1 MIMNDEVNVFFACND
16 RYVDYLYS
24 AINSM
29 MKNTLSPERVKIHVL
44 YSVFAKETMEV
55 IRELADVDFIE
66 INDSLFDQFPRAQNS
81 GKETYY
87 RYLIP
92 VVFPYAKKCIY
103 LDCDVVFKG
112 DVCDLWA
119 LDLRGNMIGASE
131 DVYEYMKGNKQHLGM
146 TSFYFNAGVL
156 LFDNGKWRENDMAL
170 KLFQANLELLGK
182 ISWADQDVLNLVFHN
197 RTTLIPA
204 GWNITT
210 GMCEEFAKNNVKGF
224 FYSRDEVEEAL
235 ANPKLIHYTGIKP
248 HENGCTHSLK
258 GELAAYQ
265 RTNYAEKKKT

>member
-1 MIMNDEVNVFFACND
+1 MNNEVNVFFACND
-16 RYVDYLYS
+16 RYVDYLYT

-29 MKNTLSPERVKIHVL
+29 MKNTKSPKRVKTHVL
-44 YSVFAKETMEV
+44 YSVFSDDAKA
-55 IRELADVDFIE
+55 IIKELADVDFIE
-66 INDSLFDQFPRAQNS
+66 INDSLFDEFPVMQNS

-119 LDLRGNMIGASE
+119 VDLRGNMLGASE
-131 DVYEYMKGNKQHLGM
+131 DVYEYMKGNKQRIGIA
-146 TSFYFNAGVL
+146 SFYFNAGVL
-156 LFDNGKWRENDMAL
+156 LFDNGKWRENNMAL
-170 KLFQANLELLGK
+170 QLFAKNTQLLGK
-182 ISWADQDVLNLVFHN
+182 ISWADQDVLNLVFNN

-204 GWNITT
+204 AWNITT
-210 GMCEEFAKNNVKGF
+210 GMCHEFSQNNVQGF

-235 ANPKLIHYTGIKP
+235 ANPKLIHYTGPKP
-248 HENGCTHSLK
+248 HESGCTHPMK
-258 GELAAYQ
+258 GEWATYQ
-265 RTNYAEKKKT
+265 RTNYAEKKKI